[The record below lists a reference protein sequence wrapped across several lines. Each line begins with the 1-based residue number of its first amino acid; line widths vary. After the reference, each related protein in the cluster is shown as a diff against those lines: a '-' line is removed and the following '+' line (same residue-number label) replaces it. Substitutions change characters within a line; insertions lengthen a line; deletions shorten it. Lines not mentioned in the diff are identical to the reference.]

1 MRLSN
6 HVPLILLL
14 VGAGMG
20 ALEQTSKIAPFLVLP
35 SLILLFASLRA
46 RPGLAISFLS
56 ALSLASLSSLMARE
70 STLLSSIFIAAVGLV
85 LYHFG
90 ETMHLDFR
98 KPTKTEVAI
107 VAIIIVLSGIS
118 IFAFVRRG
126 SGYVEM
132 YFVSPPSTLESGQ
145 SAVIRV
151 AIANHFGEEKS
162 LILRAYLDG
171 TAILTKTLTLGPD
184 EERIVQI
191 ALGRL
196 DPGDHELEV
205 LGEGSWGSLKLKLNL
220 EVVG

>member
-14 VGAGMG
+14 VGAGVG
-20 ALEQTSKIAPFLVLP
+20 ALEQTSKIAPFLVFP

-56 ALSLASLSSLMARE
+56 ALTLASLSYLLARE
-70 STLLSSIFIAAVGLV
+70 SALLSSIFIAMVGLV

-98 KPTKTEVAI
+98 RPTWAEVAI
-107 VAIIIVLSGIS
+107 VAIIVVLSGIS
-118 IFAFVRRG
+118 IFAFVR
-126 SGYVEM
+126 SGGGYMEM
-132 YFVSPPSTLESGQ
+132 YFISPPSTLESGQ
-145 SAVIRV
+145 SADIRI
-151 AIANHFGEEKS
+151 AIANHFDEPKS
-162 LILRAYLDG
+162 LILKAYLDG
-171 TAILTKTLTLGPD
+171 VAILTKALTLGPG

-191 ALGRL
+191 ALGKL

-205 LGEGSWGSLKLKLNL
+205 LGEGNWGSLKLRLNL